1 MIIEPVSMVTQSLE
15 MNIQSIESKN
25 VSNSSNVFL
34 ASIQNLDSAT
44 KQADQAIADYIFKK
58 NLNTHELMITLES
71 AKHTLQ
77 LAVEIRNK
85 MVEAYESVTRMRI

>member
-1 MIIEPVSMVTQSLE
+1 MIIDPISLAPQSFA
-15 MNIQSIESKN
+15 ISTQSIEGKN
-25 VSNSSNVFL
+25 IAENSNPFL
-34 ASIQNLDSAT
+34 ASIQNLDNTT

-71 AKHTLQ
+71 AKHSLQ

-85 MVEAYESVTRMRI
+85 VVEAYESVTRMRI